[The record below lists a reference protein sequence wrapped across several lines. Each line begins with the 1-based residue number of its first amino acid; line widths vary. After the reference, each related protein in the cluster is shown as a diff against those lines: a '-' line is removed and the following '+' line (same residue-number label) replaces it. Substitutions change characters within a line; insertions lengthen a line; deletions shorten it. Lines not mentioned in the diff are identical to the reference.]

1 MERFVDY
8 VMQFGNLN
16 KHQINLIQSKAT
28 EVNLR
33 KDEYFA
39 EAGKPL
45 KRIGFVVEG
54 VFRICYYNNKGE
66 DITRYF
72 IEENHLI
79 FNPHHP
85 DEPFTE
91 YIQAATDCRL
101 ITFAN
106 RDWKEI
112 SDTIVGWDAILQ
124 KIIQKGLTQKLQRR
138 SPLVE
143 HDAKTRY
150 LKFME
155 NFPTLV
161 NRIPLSYIASY
172 LGITQS
178 SLSRIRKNIR

>member
-33 KDEYFA
+33 KAEYFA
-39 EAGKPL
+39 EAGQPF

-54 VFRICYYNNKGE
+54 VFRICYYNNKEE

-91 YIQAATDCRL
+91 YIQAATECRV
-101 ITFAN
+101 ITSAN
-106 RDWKEI
+106 HDWKEI
-112 SDTIVGWDAILQ
+112 PDSSVGWDASLQ
-124 KIIQKGLTQKLQRR
+124 KTIQKGLPQSSPRR
-138 SPLVE
+138 GPLVE
-143 HDAKTRY
+143 PDGKSRY
-150 LKFME
+150 LNFM
-155 NFPTLV
+155 
-161 NRIPLSYIASY
+161 
-172 LGITQS
+172 
-178 SLSRIRKNIR
+178 